1 MEIFI
6 LFALLVVGILLF
18 VLLPLWAFNKGW
30 RVVSVGGSL
39 LVSIALFYLIS
50 LMTIDPTSISGNGNL
65 AILVMPFAVASY
77 VGTLLLLYKIEFNL
91 TFLIRI
97 VCTIGILL
105 LVIGEVIHVQNLVD
119 TLGGGPDIPD
129 SRIYRFGWFN
139 QYTNTFYF
147 NGYIF
152 AIGILL
158 VVGVF
163 RKK

>member
-6 LFALLVVGILLF
+6 LVALLAVGILLF
-18 VLLPLWAFNKGW
+18 GLLPLWAFNRGW
-30 RVVSVGGSL
+30 RVISVGGSL
-39 LVSIALFYLIS
+39 LVSIALFYLVS
-50 LMTIDPTSISGNGNL
+50 LMTIDPSSISGNGNP
-65 AILVMPFAVASY
+65 AILVMPFVVASY
-77 VGTLLLLYKIEFNL
+77 VGTLLLLYKIEFKLNS
-91 TFLIRI
+91 LIRI
-97 VCTIGILL
+97 ICIIGILL
-105 LVIGEVIHVQNLVD
+105 LVLGETIHVQNLVD
-119 TLGGGPDIPD
+119 ALGGGPDVPD